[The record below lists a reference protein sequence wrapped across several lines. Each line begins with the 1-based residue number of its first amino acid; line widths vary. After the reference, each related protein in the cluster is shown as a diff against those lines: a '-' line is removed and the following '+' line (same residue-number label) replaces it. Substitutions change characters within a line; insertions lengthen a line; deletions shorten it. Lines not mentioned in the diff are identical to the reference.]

1 MKQINSPSL
10 RENSIKKI
18 SMSKILFRL
27 NGVPE
32 DEIEDV
38 SELLTEHDIDF
49 YETPPGNWG
58 ISMPAIWIKEE
69 EQFDKAK
76 VLLETYQSERSMQ
89 VKNEMNRL
97 KQAGEHKTFIDMFKQ
112 NPVNFILHLMVSLLV
127 IYLSIR
133 LVSDLAQ

>member
-27 NGVPE
+27 NGVSE

-38 SELLTEHDIDF
+38 RELLTEHDIDF

-58 ISMPAIWIKEE
+58 ISMPAIWVKEE

-76 VLLETYQSERSMQ
+76 ALLDAYQSERSMR

-97 KQAGEHKTFIDMFKQ
+97 KQAGEQK
-112 NPVNFILHLMVSLLV
+112 NF
-127 IYLSIR
+127 Y
-133 LVSDLAQ
+133 

>member
-27 NGVPE
+27 NGVSE

-38 SELLTEHDIDF
+38 RELLTEHDIDF

-58 ISMPAIWIKEE
+58 ISMPAIWVKE
-69 EQFDKAK
+69 D
-76 VLLETYQSERSMQ
+76 
-89 VKNEMNRL
+89 
-97 KQAGEHKTFIDMFKQ
+97 
-112 NPVNFILHLMVSLLV
+112 
-127 IYLSIR
+127 
-133 LVSDLAQ
+133 